1 MKKVEIEVALYAVII
16 ATAVM
21 IMTLAYLVKDTPAGA
36 DMVKPEI
43 EKVHEVEII
52 IEKPAA
58 AEVVYVEKIVERVAD
73 AKPEPEPVAMIANK
87 GEAELLAGVIH
98 AEAGNQDETGKR
110 LVADVVLN
118 RVDDARFPDSIA
130 GVITQAGQFEQPA
143 GYTEAEL
150 QLAKAEM
157 AQRLD
162 AGVLWFRTGEY
173 HKYGTPLYQHG
184 AHYFS
189 GVEQ

>member
-16 ATAVM
+16 AAAVM
-21 IMTLAYLVKDTPAGA
+21 IMTLAYLVKDTPAGG

-73 AKPEPEPVAMIANK
+73 AQPKPEPVAMITNK

-118 RVDDARFPDSIA
+118 RVDDDRFPDSIA
-130 GVITQAGQFEQPA
+130 AVITQAGQFTEPA

>member
-1 MKKVEIEVALYAVII
+1 MKKVKIEVAIYAVYI
-16 ATAVM
+16 AVALM
-21 IMTLAYLVKDTPAGA
+21 IAILAYLVKDTHKEV
-36 DMVKPEI
+36 DMIRPEI
-43 EKVHEVEII
+43 EKVYDVEIPQAQPAQAATLLVAQV
-52 IEKPAA
+52 IEI
-58 AEVVYVEKIVERVAD
+58 EAD
-73 AKPEPEPVAMIANK
+73 AQPEPEPVAMITSKN
-87 GEAELLAGVIH
+87 ELELLAGVIH

-118 RVDDARFPDSIA
+118 RVSDARFPDSIE
-130 GVITQAGQFEQPA
+130 GVITQAGQFTELA
-143 GYTEAEL
+143 GYTEADMIAA
-150 QLAKAEM
+150 QKAMKE
-157 AQRLD
+157 RLD